1 MKKINPFRVF
11 SGGQATRAE
20 MYGLFIAAIVII
32 GGGVSGAIA
41 LTGSDT
47 PVNLVTPT
55 QTAAPSE
62 TSASDGSAASSTT
75 ETEAQTQTDA
85 SGETAPGSS
94 QTPSGT
100 DAGTSSGTSP
110 VACEYTPAEQDYYNS
125 IRATKQASVDQAQA
139 HVDNV
144 HSWITSNTA
153 HLEELLAAPYRPI
166 EVFQWKPDGTPYV
179 WRVDSNEEIA
189 QERQR
194 IVDNEA
200 ELVRAEAALQQAIA
214 DRDLIPGCN

>member
-1 MKKINPFRVF
+1 
-11 SGGQATRAE
+11 
-20 MYGLFIAAIVII
+20 MYGLFIAAIVIV
-32 GGGVSGAIA
+32 GGGISGAIA

-47 PVNLVTPT
+47 PSTLVAPVETATPSQTSTSDNPGAATGT
-55 QTAAPSE
+55 QAES
-62 TSASDGSAASSTT
+62 
-75 ETEAQTQTDA
+75 QTQDGA
-85 SGETAPGSS
+85 SGVTTDSTQSNSTGTGTGSS
-94 QTPSGT
+94 SDTGPAT
-100 DAGTSSGTSP
+100 
-110 VACEYTPAEQDYYNS
+110 CEYSQAEQDYYNS
-125 IRATKQASVDQAQA
+125 IRATKQDAVNQAQA
-139 HVDNV
+139 RVDNV
-144 HSWITSNTA
+144 HGWISSNTA

-194 IVDNEA
+194 IIDNEG